1 MEITKIMIQ
10 NSKRNIFIYNKSD
23 ELTTYAEFDSD
34 WLITGYYNLKDRVF
48 TKANVF
54 KFKEKNKIYTDTN
67 KTKTM
72 FGEDCKLFHM
82 FFDADDSYC
91 RVIKKGSMRI
101 ELPVAISTIHSH
113 NEDSIEAYTVNPSI
127 IQSWLKKL

>member
-1 MEITKIMIQ
+1 METMKSMTQ
-10 NSKRNIFIYNKSD
+10 NSKRNIFIYNKND
-23 ELTTYAEFDSD
+23 ELTTYVEFDLD
-34 WLITGYYNLKDRVF
+34 GLMTGYYNLKDRVF

-54 KFKEKNKIYTDTN
+54 KFKEKNKIYTDIN
-67 KTKTM
+67 KTKTT

-91 RVIKKGSMRI
+91 RVIKRDSMRI
-101 ELPVAISTIHSH
+101 ELPVEISTIHSH